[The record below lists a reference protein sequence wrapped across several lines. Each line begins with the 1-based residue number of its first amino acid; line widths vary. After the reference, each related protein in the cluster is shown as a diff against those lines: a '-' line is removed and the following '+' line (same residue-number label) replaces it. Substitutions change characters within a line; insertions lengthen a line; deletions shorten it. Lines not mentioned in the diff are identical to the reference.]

1 MPRPYTIQILVP
13 DGDPNGLKK
22 INKLN
27 WSGLCLVFPRYSW
40 PTICVLPE
48 FKQISIYILWGYA
61 TDEDQN
67 DGMPTIYI
75 GQTSSLFER
84 MNNHDQ
90 KKEFW
95 QYAACFVSES
105 GSLMQSDVLW
115 IEYRLVQL
123 AKQYQRARIANTQQP
138 KEPNL
143 SSFQKAGTQAF
154 LEDMLQILPL
164 IQVNAFNEPRDIHYP
179 FSHKNDPIPHV
190 QLDDALDTLVIPAK
204 EEGFKRVF
212 LGENRWYAVRIS
224 GNKINQIRYI
234 AAYQTKPKAA
244 ITHFAKVAR
253 IEPYGDGKKYQ
264 VIFSEPAQKI
274 PYIHYADAP
283 SGSMQG
289 ARYTSFERLIK
300 ATKIMDLF

>member
-1 MPRPYTIQILVP
+1 M
-13 DGDPNGLKK
+13 
-22 INKLN
+22 
-27 WSGLCLVFPRYSW
+27 
-40 PTICVLPE
+40 
-48 FKQISIYILWGYA
+48 ISIYILWGYA

-90 KKEFW
+90 KKGFW

-123 AKQYQRARIANTQQP
+123 AKKYQRTRVANAQQP

-154 LEDMLQILPL
+154 LDDMLQILPL
-164 IQVNAFNEPRDIHYP
+164 IPINAFNEPKDIYYP
-179 FSHKNDPIPHV
+179 FSKKDVSISHTQLNDV
-190 QLDDALDTLVIPAK
+190 LDTLVIPAK

-212 LGENRWYAVRIS
+212 LGENRWYAIRIS
-224 GNKINQIRYI
+224 GDKINQIRYI

-264 VIFSEPAQKI
+264 VIFSEPAQEL
-274 PYIHYADAP
+274 PNIHYADAP

-289 ARYTSFERLIK
+289 RRYTSFERLIK
-300 ATKIMDLF
+300 AKKIIDLF